1 MGTVFVI
8 GEALV
13 DLLPDGP
20 VAGGAPFNVAR
31 SLAALVVPVH
41 LISRIGTGDEDDHD
55 GKRVLES
62 ARYFGLNEAGLQR
75 DAVHATGAVSVHA
88 QADHGHSFEIHD
100 HAAWDFIDAELAL
113 AQCATLKPSMVY
125 FGTLAQRHST
135 SRQAIRAVLDRTSAL
150 RYLDLNL
157 RMPFAGREVVAESLA
172 RADWVKVNDEELNQ
186 VLAWFVPCAAHFET
200 TNLVATRWADLVPA
214 LQSLMQQ
221 FSLQRIF
228 ITLGAQ
234 GWVTCNAQGQC
245 DHTGPAA
252 PLAELADTVGAGD
265 AFSAML
271 LAATH
276 FEKPLQI
283 ALPLAARYAA
293 ALCEQRGPMVHSKSF
308 FASWRA
314 SLL

>member
-1 MGTVFVI
+1 MGSVFVI

-13 DLLPDGP
+13 DRLPDGP

-31 SLAALVVPVH
+31 SLAALGVPVN

-75 DAVHATGAVSVHA
+75 DAAHATGIVTVHA
-88 QADHGHSFEIHD
+88 QAENGHSFEIHD
-100 HAAWDFIDAELAL
+100 HAAWDFIDTEIAL
-113 AQCATLKPSMVY
+113 AQCAKQSPSLVY
-125 FGTLAQRHST
+125 FGTLAQRHSS
-135 SRQAIRAVLDRTSAL
+135 SRQAIRGVLEQTSAL

-157 RMPFAGREVVAESLA
+157 RTPFAGREVVAESLA
-172 RADWVKVNDEELNQ
+172 RADWVKVNDEELNK
-186 VLAWFVPCAAHFET
+186 VLAWFAPGAAHLDI
-200 TNLVATRWADLVPA
+200 TNPDNAQWVELGPA
-214 LQSLMQQ
+214 LLSIMQQ

-234 GWVTCNAQGQC
+234 GWTTCNAQGQC

-252 PLAELADTVGAGD
+252 PLTELADTVGAGD

-271 LAATH
+271 LAATLSG
-276 FEKPLQI
+276 KPLQT

-293 ALCEQRGPMVHSKSF
+293 ALCEQRGPMVHSQSY
-308 FASWRA
+308 FAPWRA
-314 SLL
+314 ALL